1 MKIIGP
7 GTMCLK
13 GKMTVLSDIETPNV
27 LRQVSFEGCLW
38 VAKVDQIDLGWF
50 SMEGQ
55 ESRVMVLLELANP
68 PEEPSEVYLRVE
80 TPSLTPWVSNDAL
93 IQIAICIGFLIM
105 VLLAINNVQLAHA
118 PACASP

>member
-1 MKIIGP
+1 M
-7 GTMCLK
+7 
-13 GKMTVLSDIETPNV
+13 
-27 LRQVSFEGCLW
+27 
-38 VAKVDQIDLGWF
+38 DQIDLGRF

-68 PEEPSEVYLRVE
+68 PEEPSEMYLRVE

-105 VLLAINNVQLAHA
+105 VLLAINNVQLGHA
-118 PACASP
+118 PACASPYPLRV